1 VAFLNH
7 AGLLGVGHDA
17 ERPIRVQGGAP
28 VEHLDVLVVGAGISG
43 IDAAYRLQTEH
54 PRRTYAILEARD
66 EIGGT
71 WDLFRFP
78 GIRSDSDMFTL
89 GFPFRPWTAA
99 KAIADGPSILRYLR
113 ETAAEFGIDRRIR
126 FGRRVAAA
134 AWSSPDQ
141 RWEVEVRTA
150 GGGTERYSCDFLFLG
165 TGYYRYDRG
174 YTPGFPGID
183 AYQGRVVHPQHW
195 PEDLDGAGKRVV
207 VIGSGATA
215 VTLVPAL
222 AEQGARVTM
231 LQRSPSYV
239 VALPGTDQLA
249 DRLTA
254 RLPRWLAPRL
264 VRWRNVLV
272 TSGFYQLARRR
283 PATVKRMLRAGLER
297 QIPDR
302 DVIDRDFTPRYEPW
316 DQRLCVV
323 PDADLFRALRSGRA
337 DVVTGTIAT
346 FTEGGITLTSGR
358 ELPADVV
365 VTATGLQLQI
375 GGGVRIT
382 VDGTEVDVGRAVIYR
397 GCLLSGVPN
406 LAICLGY
413 VNASWTLRADLTARY
428 VCRLLA
434 YMDARGYRAATP
446 AFDGEVAAGPLFALT
461 SGYVQRAAGVLPK
474 QGVAAPW
481 VMRQNY
487 PIDLLSTRFG
497 KVGRDMVFSARPI
510 RRSPVAVDAA
520 APGAD

>member
-1 VAFLNH
+1 M
-7 AGLLGVGHDA
+7 
-17 ERPIRVQGGAP
+17 P

-54 PRRTYAILEARD
+54 PHRSYAILEARGS
-66 EIGGT
+66 IGGT

-89 GFPFRPWTAA
+89 GFPFRPWRAA
-99 KAIADGPSILRYLR
+99 TAIADGDSILAYLR

-126 FGRRVAAA
+126 FGRRVTAA

-141 RWEVEVRTA
+141 LWTVDVEA
-150 GGGTERYSCDFLFLG
+150 ADGTTEQYTCDFLFLG

-174 YTPGFPGID
+174 YVPELPGID
-183 AYQGRVVHPQHW
+183 AYRGTVVHPQHW
-195 PEDLDGAGKRVV
+195 PQDLDCTGERVV

-222 AEQGARVTM
+222 AERGAQVTM

-239 VALPGTDQLA
+239 IALPGTDELVN
-249 DRLTA
+249 
-254 RLPRWLAPRL
+254 RLPRWAHRL
-264 VRWRNVLV
+264 IRWKNLLV
-272 TSGFYQLARRR
+272 TAAFYELAQRA
-283 PATVKRMLRAGLER
+283 PGVAKRVLRAGLER

-302 DVIDRDFTPRYEPW
+302 GVIDRDFTPRYEPW

-323 PDADLFRALRSGRA
+323 PDGDMFRAMRSGRA
-337 DVVTGTIAT
+337 DVVTDTIAG
-346 FTEGGITLTSGR
+346 FTEGGIRLASGR

-365 VTATGLQLQI
+365 VTATGLSLQV
-375 GGGVRIT
+375 GGGIRIS
-382 VDGTEVDVGRAVIYR
+382 VDGTEVDPGRTVVYR

-406 LAICLGY
+406 LAICIGY

-434 YMDARGYRAATP
+434 HMDAHGYRTATP
-446 AFDGEVAAGPLFALT
+446 EFTGAVAARPLLALT
-461 SGYVQRAAGVLPK
+461 SGYVRRALDVLPK
-474 QGVAAPW
+474 QGRSAPW
-481 VMRQNY
+481 VLRQSY
-487 PIDLLSTRFG
+487 PVDMLSTRFG
-497 KVGRDMVFSARPI
+497 DVSRDMVFTARS
-510 RRSPVAVDAA
+510 RVAVDAVT
-520 APGAD
+520 PDPR

>member
-1 VAFLNH
+1 MPPAFPD
-7 AGLLGVGHDA
+7 VRHDA
-17 ERPIRVQGGAP
+17 KGLIRINAGGAP

-54 PRRTYAILEARD
+54 PQRTYAILEARD
-66 EIGGT
+66 AIGGT

-99 KAIADGPSILRYLR
+99 KAIADGPSILTYLR

-126 FGRRVAAA
+126 FGRRVTAA
-134 AWSSPDQ
+134 AWSSADQ
-141 RWEVEVRTA
+141 RWEVEVSTTD
-150 GGGTERYSCDFLFLG
+150 GDTERYSCDFLFLG

-174 YTPGFPGID
+174 YSPEFPGLH

-195 PEDLDGAGKRVV
+195 PEDLDCAGKRVV

-222 AEQGARVTM
+222 AERGARVTM

-239 VALPGTDQLA
+239 IALPGTDRLA
-249 DRLTA
+249 DRMTS
-254 RLPRWLAPRL
+254 RLPGWLAHRMI
-264 VRWRNVLV
+264 RWKNVLA
-272 TSGFYQLARRR
+272 TSAFYQLAQRA
-283 PATVKRMLRAGLER
+283 PAVAKRLLRAGLER

-302 DVIDRDFTPRYEPW
+302 EVIDRDFTPRYEPW

-337 DVVTGTIAT
+337 DVVTDTIAT
-346 FTEGGITLTSGR
+346 FTEGGIELTSGR
-358 ELPADVV
+358 DLPADVV
-365 VTATGLQLQI
+365 VTATGLQLQV
-375 GGGVRIT
+375 GGGMRIT
-382 VDGTEVDVGRAVIYR
+382 VDGTEVDPGRTVVYR

-406 LAICLGY
+406 LAICIGY

-434 YMDARGYRAATP
+434 HMDAHGYRTATP
-446 AFDGEVAAGPLFALT
+446 QFDGEVAARPLLALT
-461 SGYVQRAAGVLPK
+461 SGYVQRAADVLPK

-481 VMRQNY
+481 VLRQNY
-487 PIDLLSTRFG
+487 VVDLLSTRFG
-497 KVGRDMVFSARPI
+497 DVTRDMVFTARPI
-510 RRSPVAVDAA
+510 RRSPVA
-520 APGAD
+520 APTPG